1 MKNQRKVFQA
11 FSYILQFALNMLV
24 PIALCMALGMWLDEK
39 FDMPWIIL
47 VLFFLGALAGFTSIY
62 KMAKPLMKSERDRRK

>member
-11 FSYILQFALNMLV
+11 FTYILQFTLNMVV
-24 PIALCMALGMWLDEK
+24 PIAMCMALGIWLDEK

-47 VLFFLGALAGFTSIY
+47 VLFFVGALAGFNSIY
-62 KMAKPLMKSERDRRK
+62 KMAKPLMKNDRDRKK

>member
-11 FSYILQFALNMLV
+11 FTYILQFTLNMVV
-24 PIALCMALGMWLDEK
+24 PIAMCMALGIWLDEK

-47 VLFFLGALAGFTSIY
+47 VLFFVGALAGFNSIY